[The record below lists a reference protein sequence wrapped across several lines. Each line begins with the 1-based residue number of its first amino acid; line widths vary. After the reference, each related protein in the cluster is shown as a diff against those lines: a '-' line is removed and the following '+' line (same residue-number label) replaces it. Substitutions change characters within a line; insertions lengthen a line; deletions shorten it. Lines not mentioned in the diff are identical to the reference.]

1 MVSHV
6 AEVDG
11 VGDRGVLRWRRTNFA
26 GVGSYA
32 GEEGLHS
39 GESGGSICG
48 CLAANEGILR
58 GRGCE
63 GERGEGGSEG
73 HVGKERLHI
82 EEFEFWWIG
91 LSLELRVIWIIVVD
105 VGDGEMITD
114 ELKC

>member
-11 VGDRGVLRWRRTNFA
+11 VGDRGVLRGRRTNFA

-58 GRGCE
+58 GRDCE